1 MAHGFV
7 QLLQAFMQRGKERIE
22 GFTQLVLSLI
32 LLVNRFSPACF
43 SCIAHIGPEMAG
55 RV

>member
-22 GFTQLVLSLI
+22 GFTQLVLSLYSSGQNA
-32 LLVNRFSPACF
+32 LFASVFLSG
-43 SCIAHIGPEMAG
+43 IAHIGC
-55 RV
+55 